1 MGITERA
8 LTIPGMSDALRKE
21 LVGTGVKV
29 TNIRPGVCNTPMFVR
44 GAEKGMDRSG
54 VEELGARLIQPEDVG
69 EVVWD
74 VVTKP
79 ERCYVRD
86 ICMVDMVFTGSGSW

>member
-1 MGITERA
+1 MT
-8 LTIPGMSDALRKE
+8 
-21 LVGTGVKV
+21 
-29 TNIRPGVCNTPMFVR
+29 R

-79 ERCYVRD
+79 ERYHVKLRAD
-86 ICMVDMVFTGSGSW
+86 RKTISPKPQFISTNHSY

>member
-1 MGITERA
+1 
-8 LTIPGMSDALRKE
+8 
-21 LVGTGVKV
+21 
-29 TNIRPGVCNTPMFVR
+29 
-44 GAEKGMDRSG
+44 MDRSG

-79 ERCYVRD
+79 ERYHVKLRADRKTISPQPNSSRQITHIDRFDVLCARCLPGGHGLYWFLVR
-86 ICMVDMVFTGSGSW
+86 IFNVFRFSWLLRKRV

>member
-1 MGITERA
+1 
-8 LTIPGMSDALRKE
+8 MS
-21 LVGTGVKV
+21 
-29 TNIRPGVCNTPMFVR
+29 R

-79 ERCYVRD
+79 ERYHVKLAADRKTNFLTTPIHLDKSLILIYLRCYVRD
-86 ICMVDMVFTGSGSW
+86 VCLVDMVFTGSGSW

>member
-1 MGITERA
+1 MFFFAKPDEK
-8 LTIPGMSDALRKE
+8 LT
-21 LVGTGVKV
+21 
-29 TNIRPGVCNTPMFVR
+29 R

-79 ERCYVRD
+79 ERYHVKLRADRKMNFLTTPIHLDKSLILIYLRCYVNQ
-86 ICMVDMVFTGSGSW
+86 

>member
-1 MGITERA
+1 M
-8 LTIPGMSDALRKE
+8 
-21 LVGTGVKV
+21 
-29 TNIRPGVCNTPMFVR
+29 
-44 GAEKGMDRSG
+44 
-54 VEELGARLIQPEDVG
+54 EELGARLIQPEDVG

-79 ERCYVRD
+79 ERDHVKLRADRKMNFLTTPIHLDKSLILIYLRCYVRD